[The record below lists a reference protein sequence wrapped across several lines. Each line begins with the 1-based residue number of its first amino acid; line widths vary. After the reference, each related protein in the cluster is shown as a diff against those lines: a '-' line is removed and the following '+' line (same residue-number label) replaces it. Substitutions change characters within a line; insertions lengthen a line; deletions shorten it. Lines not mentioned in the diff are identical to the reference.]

1 MTGLPQD
8 PIFDAVGIV
17 VWSIDVGIYDFM
29 YSAWGW
35 PIAEII
41 HFTGLCLLMAAVGMF
56 DLRMMGL
63 VKGISLP
70 ALHKMVPYGVL
81 GFLLSAATGIMFVT
95 STPDQYLYNPAWQ
108 VKMCLL
114 AGYPAKAL
122 TNWIFA
128 LKFACLISA
137 ALLVRQIAREV
148 FPVAAAGQPLP
159 ARARWLA
166 AAALALLFAGVASGK
181 LLLYTNSMLL
191 TTDTGPAF

>member
-1 MTGLPQD
+1 MTGLPDD
-8 PIFDAVGIV
+8 PIFDPVGIV

-56 DLRMMGL
+56 DLRMMSL

-81 GFLLSAATGIMFVT
+81 GFLLSAATGIMFVS

-114 AGYPAKAL
+114 ALAGLNMVLFYL
-122 TNWIFA
+122 TTSRR
-128 LKFACLISA
+128 LK
-137 ALLVRQIAREV
+137 LLGPDDE
-148 FPVAAAGQPLP
+148 PP
-159 ARARWLA
+159 LA
-166 AAALALLFAGVASGK
+166 ARLFAGAS
-181 LLLYTNSMLL
+181 L
-191 TTDTGPAF
+191 TLWLGVIMAGRVITAFRPPAWFWCAWCS

>member
-8 PIFDAVGIV
+8 PIFDPVGIV

-114 AGYPAKAL
+114 VLAGLNMVLFYLTTSRRLQAL
-122 TNWIFA
+122 GPDDSPPLAARLFA
-128 LKFACLISA
+128 FASLTCWLGVI
-137 ALLVRQIAREV
+137 
-148 FPVAAAGQPLP
+148 AAGRVITAFRPP
-159 ARARWLA
+159 AWFWCAWC
-166 AAALALLFAGVASGK
+166 S
-181 LLLYTNSMLL
+181 
-191 TTDTGPAF
+191 